1 MSRRPLAGVVFDMD
15 GVLIDSERII
25 RAAAQAAALEIDHR
39 LTDDFYASVIG
50 LPGTRVEAAF
60 MAEFGPDF
68 PLADYRKRFERCYR
82 LEVDERGIQPKPGVP
97 ELLVTLHAR
106 RIPIAVATAT
116 RSGNAERALEAAG
129 LLPHLAVCVTG
140 DQVARSKPAPDVF
153 LAAAA
158 RIGLPPEHCIA
169 VEDSEVGARAAVA
182 AGMWTLMVPD
192 FRAPSD
198 ELANMVHEVLDS
210 MPSAAQR
217 ILQLLEAGTA

>member
-1 MSRRPLAGVVFDMD
+1 MSRPDLAGVVFDMD

-25 RAAAQAAALEIDHR
+25 RAAAQAAALEIDRR
-39 LTDDFYASVIG
+39 LTEDFYASVMG
-50 LPGTRVEAAF
+50 LPGPRVEAAF

-97 ELLVTLHAR
+97 ELLR
-106 RIPIAVATAT
+106 RLSACGIPVAVATAT

-129 LLPHLAVCVTG
+129 LLRHLPVCVTG
-140 DQVARSKPAPDVF
+140 DQVAQSKPAPDVF

-158 RIGLPPEHCIA
+158 RIGLAPELCIA

-182 AGMWTLMVPD
+182 AGMWTIMVPD
-192 FRAPSD
+192 FRPPS
-198 ELANMVHEVLDS
+198 EALAGMVHEILDS
-210 MPSAAQR
+210 MPAAASR
-217 ILQLLEAGTA
+217 IHHLLRLDTR

>member
-1 MSRRPLAGVVFDMD
+1 MSRPRLAGVVFDMD

-25 RAAAQAAALEIDHR
+25 RAAAQAAALEIDR
-39 LTDDFYASVIG
+39 QLTDDFYASVLG
-50 LPGTRVEAAF
+50 LPGARVEAAF

-68 PLADYRKRFERCYR
+68 PLPDYRKRFERCYR

-97 ELLVTLHAR
+97 ELLQLLRAR
-106 RIPIAVATAT
+106 GVPVAVATAT

-129 LLPHLAVCVTG
+129 LLDHLPVCVTG
-140 DQVARSKPAPDVF
+140 DQVAQSKPAPDVF

-158 RIGLPPEHCIA
+158 RLGLAPELCIA

-192 FRAPSD
+192 FRPPSE
-198 ELANMVHEVLDS
+198 ELAAMVHEILDS
-210 MPSAAQR
+210 MPTAARR
-217 ILQLLEAGTA
+217 IHHLLSLDRA

>member
-1 MSRRPLAGVVFDMD
+1 MSRPGLAGVVFDMD

-25 RAAAQAAALEIDHR
+25 RAAAQAAAVEIDRR
-39 LTDDFYASVIG
+39 LTDDFYASVLG

-68 PLADYRKRFERCYR
+68 PLTDYRKRFERCYR

-97 ELLVTLHAR
+97 ELLQRLRAR
-106 RIPIAVATAT
+106 GVPVAVATAT

-129 LLPHLAVCVTG
+129 LLHHLPVCVTG
-140 DQVARSKPAPDVF
+140 DQVAQSKPAPDVF

-158 RIGLPPEHCIA
+158 RLGLAPELCIA

-192 FRAPSD
+192 FRPPSE
-198 ELANMVHEVLDS
+198 ELAAMVHEILDS
-210 MPSAAQR
+210 MPTAARR
-217 ILQLLEAGTA
+217 IHHLLSLDRA